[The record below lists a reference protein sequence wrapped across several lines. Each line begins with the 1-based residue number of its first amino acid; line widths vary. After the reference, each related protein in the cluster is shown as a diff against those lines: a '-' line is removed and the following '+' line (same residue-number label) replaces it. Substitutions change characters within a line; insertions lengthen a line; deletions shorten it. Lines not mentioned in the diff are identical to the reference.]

1 MHPPSSSENRRPR
14 TIMHLDMD
22 AFFASIEQADD
33 PSLKGRPVIVG
44 NSPRGVVSAA
54 SYEARKF
61 GVHSAMPV
69 ARARSL
75 CPKGVF
81 LPGRGKRYREV
92 SRTIMS
98 ILDDLSPLV
107 EKASVDEA
115 YVDLTGTELLHGS
128 SHEVALLVKARI
140 MKSTGLSC
148 SIGIAPNKLLAKI
161 ASDWEKPGGIT
172 IVPIDGVQ
180 DFLNRVPV
188 SRLPG
193 VGQRTGEV
201 LRKFG
206 IKMLPDIL
214 RYPLEFWESS
224 LGKQGLSLYRKA
236 QGIDSSPVVTDW
248 EPKSS
253 GAENTFEQ
261 DTWDRSILERWIL
274 RQAERV
280 GRHLREDGVK
290 GRTVTL
296 KLKFDNFQTITKRLT
311 LHRATNCTT
320 TISQAGLD
328 LLRQVALP
336 RKVRLIGL
344 TVSNF
349 SKKQQ
354 QLLLT
359 GEDQDKCLSR
369 LDSALDAIQ
378 RKFGDDAITRALL
391 KDFLK

>member
-1 MHPPSSSENRRPR
+1 MSMHPPSSSENRRPR

-69 ARARSL
+69 AQARSL

-140 MKSTGLSC
+140 LKSTGLSC

-161 ASDWEKPGGIT
+161 ASDWEKPGGVT
-172 IVPIDGVQ
+172 ID
-180 DFLNRVPV
+180 DCALV
-188 SRLPG
+188 S
-193 VGQRTGEV
+193 T
-201 LRKFG
+201 
-206 IKMLPDIL
+206 
-214 RYPLEFWESS
+214 
-224 LGKQGLSLYRKA
+224 
-236 QGIDSSPVVTDW
+236 
-248 EPKSS
+248 
-253 GAENTFEQ
+253 
-261 DTWDRSILERWIL
+261 
-274 RQAERV
+274 
-280 GRHLREDGVK
+280 
-290 GRTVTL
+290 
-296 KLKFDNFQTITKRLT
+296 
-311 LHRATNCTT
+311 
-320 TISQAGLD
+320 
-328 LLRQVALP
+328 
-336 RKVRLIGL
+336 
-344 TVSNF
+344 
-349 SKKQQ
+349 
-354 QLLLT
+354 QL
-359 GEDQDKCLSR
+359 
-369 LDSALDAIQ
+369 
-378 RKFGDDAITRALL
+378 
-391 KDFLK
+391 